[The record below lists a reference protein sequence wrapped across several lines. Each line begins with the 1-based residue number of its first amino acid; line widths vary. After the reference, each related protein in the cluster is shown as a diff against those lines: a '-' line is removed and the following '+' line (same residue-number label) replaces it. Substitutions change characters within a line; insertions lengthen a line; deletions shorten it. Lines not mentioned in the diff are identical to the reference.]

1 MIYNR
6 SPLRHCPITCQF
18 RKINTL
24 GPTGPAR
31 VVRGKRFRSET
42 VKIEF
47 FPLSNLLFPLHPEN
61 FLLNF
66 LLLISSMSG
75 TALQLTRPDR
85 GLSESVED
93 ACDKLL
99 SWEFSELSS
108 NNRISFFFDKSIGVL
123 SYQILN
129 QL

>member
-1 MIYNR
+1 MER
-6 SPLRHCPITCQF
+6 LQ
-18 RKINTL
+18 
-24 GPTGPAR
+24 
-31 VVRGKRFRSET
+31 
-42 VKIEF
+42 IELF
-47 FPLSNLLFPLHPEN
+47 SLNNLLLPLHPEN
-61 FLLNF
+61 FLLDL

-75 TALQLTRPDR
+75 PALQLTRPVR

-123 SYQILN
+123 NNRI
-129 QL
+129 

>member
-1 MIYNR
+1 M
-6 SPLRHCPITCQF
+6 
-18 RKINTL
+18 
-24 GPTGPAR
+24 
-31 VVRGKRFRSET
+31 
-42 VKIEF
+42 
-47 FPLSNLLFPLHPEN
+47 LFPLHPEN

-75 TALQLTRPDR
+75 PTLQLTRPDR

-93 ACDKLL
+93 AGDKLL

-123 SYQILN
+123 NYRI
-129 QL
+129 